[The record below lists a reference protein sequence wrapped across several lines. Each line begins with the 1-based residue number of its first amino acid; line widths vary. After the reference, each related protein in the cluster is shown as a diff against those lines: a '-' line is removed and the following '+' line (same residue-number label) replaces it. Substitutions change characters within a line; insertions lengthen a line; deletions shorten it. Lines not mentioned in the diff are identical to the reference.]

1 MNMQTKKCLNMQ
13 NFIVEVTRRCNMSCA
28 HCLRGDA
35 QDTDLNLDRLDHFL
49 DSVNAIDTITFTGGE
64 PTLNVPAIAA
74 ILQKCK
80 AKNIPVREFYLV
92 TNGKQVSDAFLTTMI
107 EWYAYCIECG
117 GEPDMC
123 GVALSKDMFHQA
135 IDPVNRLK
143 LSAFSFF
150 RDTDKKT
157 DWNRLPLLNLGR
169 AKDISAFR
177 KHEHKV
183 YMPVVEIDADTLDVV
198 DGSVTFTV
206 KGDLLG
212 DCDYEYENT
221 ESIRIGTWDTAAAS
235 FLAMVEGAA
244 SAYDC
249 GSCA

>member
-1 MNMQTKKCLNMQ
+1 MSYKMNIQ
-13 NFIVEVTRRCNMSCA
+13 NLVIEVTRRCNMSCA

-35 QDTDLNLDRLDHFL
+35 QDIDLDLNRLDYFL
-49 DSVNAIDTITFTGGE
+49 DSVNAIDTVTFTGGE

-80 AKNIPVREFYLV
+80 AKDIPVRAFYIV
-92 TNGKQVSDAFLTTMI
+92 TNGKQVSDAFLTTMV
-107 EWYAYCIECG
+107 EWYAYCIGCG
-117 GEPDMC
+117 GEPEMC
-123 GVALSKDMFHQA
+123 GMVLSRDVFHQA

-143 LSAFSFF
+143 LSALSFF
-150 RDTDKKT
+150 LGNDKAT
-157 DWNRLPLLNLGR
+157 DWNKRLLLNLGR
-169 AKDISAFR
+169 AKDIDTFCKR
-177 KHEHKV
+177 ERKV
-183 YMPVVEIDADTLDVV
+183 YIPVVEINADTLDVV

-206 KGDLLG
+206 NGELLG

-235 FLAMVEGAA
+235 FLALAEDAA